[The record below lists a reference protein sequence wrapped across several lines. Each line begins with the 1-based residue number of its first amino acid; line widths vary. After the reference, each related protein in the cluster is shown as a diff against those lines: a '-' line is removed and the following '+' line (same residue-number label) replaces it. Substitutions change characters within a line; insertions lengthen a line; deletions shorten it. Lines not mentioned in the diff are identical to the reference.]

1 MAIPSKSAPRRT
13 DPHRWT
19 SLGAAA
25 LSGLIVAAPMAF
37 AQDVAMADRGAV
49 AAEGGEAGEAGLVTA
64 AEEDNGYPLRL
75 SLMAA
80 HLRVGEAVYAAG
92 DREAALAHVPNPHHV
107 FFEDLE
113 LEMAG
118 SGDAGFADELARTM
132 DLMAA
137 GVPAAEIAPGFE
149 KMQARLRE
157 AAARTPP
164 LARLEIATDLLRTA
178 ADKYGSAVKC
188 GVLEDLPEYQD
199 ALGFAQAAREIAAGV
214 AGSDDPAV
222 GKAGEKALAAIAAT
236 DPAFD
241 GIFPTADA
249 LSGDASLFLGA
260 AARVEIAAL
269 ALK

>member
-1 MAIPSKSAPRRT
+1 MANPSKSAPRRT

-25 LSGLIVAAPMAF
+25 LSGLIVAAPIAF

-49 AAEGGEAGEAGLVTA
+49 AAEGGEAGEAGLAA
-64 AEEDNGYPLRL
+64 AEEENGYPLRL

-80 HLRVGEAVYAAG
+80 HLRVAEAVYAAG

-118 SGDAGFADELARTM
+118 AGDAGFADELARTM

-137 GVPAAEIAPGFE
+137 DAPAAEIAPGFE

-164 LARLEIATDLLRTA
+164 LARLEIAMDLLRTA
-178 ADKYGSAVKC
+178 ADEYGCAVK
-188 GVLEDLPEYQD
+188 GGAVEDLVEYQD
-199 ALGFAQAAREIAAGV
+199 ALGFAQAARDIAADL
-214 AGSDDPAV
+214 AASDDPAV
-222 GKAGEKALAAIAAT
+222 RKAGEKALAAIAMT

-241 GIFPTADA
+241 GIVPTADA
-249 LSGDASLFLGA
+249 LSGDASLFLAA